1 VTHEHVAG
9 GGERSPLSRTLLTV
23 VGTLVVALAVY
34 AVVVVVSVLMGGERT
49 LTSKLDVTSGTQ
61 VVLDA
66 DTADVN
72 ITAADVDEVTL
83 VATVTDGLLD
93 SSYQVLAGPD
103 GFVVDS
109 GCMTWLAP
117 GCGVALELRVPV
129 GTPVSVTSTDGDLT
143 AHDLQASGAVLLTS
157 TSGDI
162 EADGLVVDE
171 LAAHSTSG
179 DVDLEFSEEPYAI
192 KATTDDGDVDVELPD
207 GERTYQVV
215 AESPDGDVST
225 SLTTD
230 RAGEG
235 LINLTSDSG
244 DIHLEQR

>member
-1 VTHEHVAG
+1 MTSAAIA
-9 GGERSPLSRTLLTV
+9 RAASLS
-23 VGTLVVALAVY
+23 G
-34 AVVVVVSVLMGGERT
+34 
-49 LTSKLDVTSGTQ
+49 
-61 VVLDA
+61 
-66 DTADVN
+66 
-72 ITAADVDEVTL
+72 
-83 VATVTDGLLD
+83 
-93 SSYQVLAGPD
+93 
-103 GFVVDS
+103 
-109 GCMTWLAP
+109 P